1 MAKSFRVLYVA
12 SEIKPFL
19 NETYVSDIVRK
30 LPQEMQEKGVEIR
43 ILVPRFGLINERKNR
58 LHEVVRLSGMNITI
72 GDDDRPLIIKVASI
86 PAAKLQVYFIDNE
99 DYFKRK
105 TVFKNKSGKFHKDN
119 DERCLFFG
127 RGVLET
133 VIKLGW
139 SPDIIHCNDWMSS
152 LVPLLVKTSFSESH
166 LFENTKCVYSVYNNY
181 FKEKLDKNIIEKIL
195 DDEEIEEK
203 MVESLKASPDYNG
216 LIKIASEYSD
226 AVIRPKEELNKKV
239 EETISSISPKKKLH
253 TIDNDEKSVEK
264 HYKLYNEILK

>member
-19 NETYVSDIVRK
+19 NETYVSEIVRK

-58 LHEVVRLSGMNITI
+58 LHEVVRLSGLNISI
-72 GDDDRPLIIKVASI
+72 GDDDKPLIIKVASI

-105 TVFKNKSGKFHKDN
+105 TIFKNKSGKFHKDN
-119 DERCLFFG
+119 DERCLFFC

-152 LVPLLVKTSFSESH
+152 LIPLLIKTSFSESH
-166 LFENTKCVYSVYNNY
+166 LFENTKCIFSIYKNE
-181 FKEKLDKNIIEKIL
+181 FKEKLDKKFIEKIL
-195 DDEEIEEK
+195 DDEEIDEK
-203 MVESLKASPDYNG
+203 MLSSLKTNDYNG
-216 LIKIASEYSD
+216 LLSVATEYSN
-226 AVIRPKEELNKKV
+226 AVIRPKEELSKKV
-239 EETISSISPKKKLH
+239 EETISNISPKKKLH
-253 TIDNDEKSVEK
+253 TIDNDEKSVES
-264 HYKLYNEILK
+264 HYKLYNEILN

>member
-19 NETYVSDIVRK
+19 NNTYVSEIVRM
-30 LPQEMQEKGVEIR
+30 LPQEMQKKGVEIR

-58 LHEVVRLSGMNITI
+58 LHEVVRLSGLNITI
-72 GDDDRPLIIKVASI
+72 DDDDKPLIIKVASI
-86 PAAKLQVYFIDNE
+86 PSAKLQVYFIDNE

-105 TVFKNKSGKFHKDN
+105 TVFNNKSGKFHKDN
-119 DERCLFFG
+119 DERILFFC

-152 LVPLLVKTSFSESH
+152 LIPLLIRTSYSDRH
-166 LFENTKCVYSVYNNY
+166 LFENTKCIFSIYENN
-181 FKEKLDKNIIEKIL
+181 FKEKLNKKIIDKIIDEDIDKNML
-195 DDEEIEEK
+195 
-203 MVESLKASPDYNG
+203 SHLKSNDYNG

-226 AVIRPKEELNKKV
+226 AIIRPEKELNKSI
-239 EETISSISPKKKLH
+239 EESISSITPKNKVFK
-253 TIDNDEKSVEK
+253 IPEDDKSVES
-264 HYKLYNEILK
+264 HFKLYNEILK